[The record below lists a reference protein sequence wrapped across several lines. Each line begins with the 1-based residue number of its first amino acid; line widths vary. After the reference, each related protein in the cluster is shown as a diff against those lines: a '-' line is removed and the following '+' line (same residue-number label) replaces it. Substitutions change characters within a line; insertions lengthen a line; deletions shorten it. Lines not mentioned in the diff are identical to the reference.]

1 MNSKGKRQYK
11 DDEDF
16 RPTGMKIREVRL
28 RRKISQEKL
37 AIECNF
43 DYSQINR
50 MELGKVNFTIHT
62 LFKVCR
68 ALQVEPGELL
78 VLPNL

>member
-11 DDEDF
+11 NAEAI
-16 RPTGMKIREVRL
+16 RLTGMKIREVRL

-37 AIECNF
+37 AIECDF

-50 MELGKVNFTIHT
+50 MELGKVNFTIDT
-62 LFKVCR
+62 LFEVCKV
-68 ALQVEPGELL
+68 LQVVPSELL
-78 VLPNL
+78 VLL